1 MPGVWKW
8 VSEVDPKSVFDLR
21 FAEASATA
29 TITATLDR
37 IYSEDVVITLNTGG
51 STTINDD
58 YTLSSNK
65 ITISSGSTTGS
76 STITIKDDSLDED
89 DKDTVQIEVAS
100 VTYAI
105 ETVDQKILLAIE
117 DNDDMPGVT
126 LTASEDTISEAGG
139 TSNLTATLST
149 ASGRDVSVGLV
160 MQGTASSKD
169 FTVGGDEIDISEILT
184 DSLVLNYTFS
194 GNVNDGTSNANDGTV
209 TGATLTTDRFGEENS
224 AYYFDGDGDYISV
237 PLSSSLQIEEDI
249 TLSLWLKREASDY
262 WTDFLIRAPGEYYE
276 LRLDQ
281 RNNNTGS
288 EAYGRGA
295 ASWDHVGSGSPNI
308 DNGEWVM
315 LTFTST
321 SETDTSGFTNKKNFK
336 IYVFVVC

>member
-1 MPGVWKW
+1 
-8 VSEVDPKSVFDLR
+8 
-21 FAEASATA
+21 
-29 TITATLDR
+29 
-37 IYSEDVVITLNTGG
+37 
-51 STTINDD
+51 
-58 YTLSSNK
+58 
-65 ITISSGSTTGS
+65 
-76 STITIKDDSLDED
+76 
-89 DKDTVQIEVAS
+89 
-100 VTYAI
+100 
-105 ETVDQKILLAIE
+105 
-117 DNDDMPGVT
+117 
-126 LTASEDTISEAGG
+126 
-139 TSNLTATLST
+139 
-149 ASGRDVSVGLV
+149 
-160 MQGTASSKD
+160 MQGTAGSKD
-169 FTVGGDEIDISEILT
+169 FTVGGNEIDISEILT

-194 GNVNDGTSNANDGTV
+194 GDANDGTSNANDGTV
-209 TGATLTTDRFGEENS
+209 NGATLTTDRFGEPNS

-315 LTFTST
+315 LTFTSK
-321 SETDTSGFTNKKNFK
+321 SETDTSGYAKKKNFK
-336 IYVFVVC
+336 IYVNGELRNSTTRTGNRYNLSTSENLMIGSNQNGDNNNFKGSMDEIRIYNKALTEEEIKSLYNNSSVQKVNATISIPKGSTTGTIEVKGTDDQTDENNETILSKIISTTGASETGDQKATILILDDDSTSVSLSAASTTITEGKDDYVNSEGHIK